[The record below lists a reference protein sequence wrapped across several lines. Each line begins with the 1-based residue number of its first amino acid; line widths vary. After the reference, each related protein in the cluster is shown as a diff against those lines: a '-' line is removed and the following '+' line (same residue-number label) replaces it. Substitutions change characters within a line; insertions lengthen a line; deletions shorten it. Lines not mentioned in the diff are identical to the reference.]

1 MADTSDVM
9 VAIRYIFIISVILV
23 LVAYYAGTVKVGT
36 AFGTQLTNLVNVSTG
51 RNPTTG
57 VFSAYPTGS

>member
-36 AFGTQLTNLVNVSTG
+36 AFGQQLTNLVNVSTG
-51 RNPTTG
+51 RNPQTG
-57 VFSAYPTGS
+57 NFAAYPAGA

>member
-36 AFGTQLTNLVNVSTG
+36 AFGQQLTNLVSVSTG

-57 VFSAYPTGS
+57 AFAAYPTGA